1 MIRHIV
7 FWKLRPEYKQGP
19 AVPDA
24 ARMELS
30 LGAMRTGIAGL
41 RHIELQ
47 RNALESAEGADLVL
61 YSEFDSWEALD
72 AYQTHPLHEDF
83 KKLIG
88 PLRTERRVADFEATA

>member
-7 FWKLRPEYKQGP
+7 FWKLRSELRQGP
-19 AVPDA
+19 GVPDA
-24 ARMELS
+24 AQLEPS
-30 LGAMRTGIAGL
+30 LEAMRTGIAGL
-41 RHIELQ
+41 RHVELR

-61 YSEFDSWEALD
+61 YSEFDSWEALN

-88 PLRTERRVADFEATA
+88 PLRTERRVADFEAIG